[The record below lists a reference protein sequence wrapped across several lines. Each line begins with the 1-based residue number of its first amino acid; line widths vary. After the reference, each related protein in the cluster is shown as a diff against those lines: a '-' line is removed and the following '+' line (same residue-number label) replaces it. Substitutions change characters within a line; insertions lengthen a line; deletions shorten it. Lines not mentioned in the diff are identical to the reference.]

1 MLNGEKKGVE
11 LLIFQICFYI
21 NKIVTN
27 VIAKNK
33 KKIRRE
39 SIVKDEY
46 YLENLSKCHSNR
58 IQYIF
63 LCKEKIVFF

>member
-1 MLNGEKKGVE
+1 ML
-11 LLIFQICFYI
+11 LQ
-21 NKIVTN
+21 KI
-27 VIAKNK
+27 K